1 MLIDYN
7 VNVELINMHS
17 FKKVKLELGKVCVS
31 LKEDSPIA
39 LFFFVARSWY
49 LWLFSFVYDQIL
61 SNITSHTFLK

>member
-31 LKEDSPIA
+31 LKEDSPLA
-39 LFFFVARSWY
+39 LFFF
-49 LWLFSFVYDQIL
+49 LLFSFSLQEAGICGCSYV
-61 SNITSHTFLK
+61 